1 MSKELNLYQRLNNV
15 MKEVT
20 TVFKGSE
27 VSLGGSRSYKA
38 VSHDDVTSL
47 IHLPLANAGIFV
59 EISTVESKITP
70 FETKS
75 EYQGRE
81 QIKTSYLAEVWVEA
95 TFVNVD
101 KPDERFKV
109 KKYAYAL
116 DSGDKAIGKAES
128 MAVKYIFLK
137 NLMLESTDE
146 EESRDFEKNN
156 KIVNKVDSSVKAAP
170 QKTAEKP
177 ITPSTQTNS
186 VPPVVNSALSPS
198 RGSFRK
204 NPAAAATEEL

>member
-1 MSKELNLYQRLNNV
+1 MNLYQRLNKV

-27 VSLGGSRSYKA
+27 VSMGGNRSYKA

-47 IHLPLANAGIFV
+47 IHLPLANAGVFV
-59 EISTVESKITP
+59 EISTTDSKITP
-70 FETKS
+70 IETKS

-81 QIKTSYLAEVWVEA
+81 QIKISYLAEVWVQA

-101 KPDERFKV
+101 KPEERFSV

-146 EESRDFEKNN
+146 EESREFERTN
-156 KIVNKVDSSVKAAP
+156 KLLSKADNANKPAQASVAAQP
-170 QKTAEKP
+170 ASAPTSTAPAKTAVAQA
-177 ITPSTQTNS
+177 T
-186 VPPVVNSALSPS
+186 AS

-204 NPAAAATEEL
+204 NAAVAASEEL